1 MLVDFLRKCE
11 TLYPTPSP
19 STAVAI
25 TVACGTWE
33 ASFDLL
39 LQLDGPR
46 FAGLSE
52 VVSDYPSWTIPS
64 ITSMNSFECNKRCPL
79 RIQRLSS
86 NWRWTCAGWLAV
98 WSWYFGF
105 VIRRP
110 RLCSCKWF
118 ARGEFLSNNDMSLKC
133 AWIYVLFGSATR
145 TGTKMGSGT
154 HSCRYLLQ
162 SNQYCNLFGLAKWIS
177 VNLNQTKCNATW

>member
-1 MLVDFLRKCE
+1 MSDFEYSAITSNNLFTNAGGFLAKCVS
-11 TLYPTPSP
+11 LYPTPSP

-52 VVSDYPSWTIPS
+52 VYQTIRREQYHQLLVW
-64 ITSMNSFECNKRCPL
+64 IW
-79 RIQRLSS
+79 IALSAT
-86 NWRWTCAGWLAV
+86 NVVPYGYNGCLVIGDEIAMVGLPV

-105 VIRRP
+105 VIRTSSV
-110 RLCSCKWF
+110 L
-118 ARGEFLSNNDMSLKC
+118 EFTCCLVR
-133 AWIYVLFGSATR
+133 AIR

>member
-1 MLVDFLRKCE
+1 MWDALSYTKAFDC
-11 TLYPTPSP
+11 
-19 STAVAI
+19 
-25 TVACGTWE
+25 CGDNGCMWYMR
-33 ASFDLL
+33 SLI
-39 LQLDGPR
+39 R
-46 FAGLSE
+46 FAPTARWTA
-52 VVSDYPSWTIPS
+52 VSDYPSWTIPS
-64 ITSMNSFECNKRCPL
+64 ITSMNSFECNPTNVVPYGYNGCL
-79 RIQRLSS
+79 VI
-86 NWRWTCAGWLAV
+86 GDELAMVGLPV

-118 ARGEFLSNNDMSLKC
+118 ARGEFLSNNNMSLKC
-133 AWIYVLFGSATR
+133 AWIYVLFGSAIR

>member
-1 MLVDFLRKCE
+1 VSDFEYSAITSNNLFTNAGGFLAKVWDALSYTKPFDCCGDNGCMWYMRS
-11 TLYPTPSP
+11 LIRFAR
-19 STAVAI
+19 TAV
-25 TVACGTWE
+25 C
-33 ASFDLL
+33 
-39 LQLDGPR
+39 R
-46 FAGLSE
+46 FEWS
-52 VVSDYPSWTIPS
+52 VSDYPSWTIPS

-86 NWRWTCAGWLAV
+86 NWRWTCDGWLAV

-105 VIRRP
+105 VI
-110 RLCSCKWF
+110 LTSSVL
-118 ARGEFLSNNDMSLKC
+118 EFTCCLVR
-133 AWIYVLFGSATR
+133 AIR